1 MTNHRRLLRQ
11 SDRSADDWLMAYAD
25 TITLLLCLLVVL
37 LALVN
42 NKRHADQQVTSPLN
56 VEAAAVPV
64 GIFKNS
70 LPINDL
76 LPAMQRDIDD
86 DDASTEAVQVP
97 SVPLVKKPQ
106 HTVAVISPIP
116 VSPIPVPAMPETST
130 LESKTAS
137 AAISISLPQRIGL
150 SPLQDAGRVE
160 QEGRHVTTFSFNST
174 AFFGSGSA
182 TLSNS
187 GEVIL
192 QDVVTDLKSE
202 EFKDY
207 LVTVE
212 GHTDDAPIG
221 TSEFPSNWE
230 LSTARA
236 AAVVRF
242 FLDRGIPARRLRAA
256 GYADT
261 FPLVSNR
268 DANGKAIPENQA
280 RNRRVVI
287 ALEKVEMN

>member
-11 SDRSADDWLMAYAD
+11 SDRSADDWLMTYAD

-70 LPINDL
+70 LPIHDL
-76 LPAMQRDIDD
+76 LPAMQRDSDD
-86 DDASTEAVQVP
+86 DDASTQAVQVP

-106 HTVAVISPIP
+106 RTVAVISPIP
-116 VSPIPVPAMPETST
+116 VPATPETST

-280 RNRRVVI
+280 KNRRVVI

>member
-1 MTNHRRLLRQ
+1 MNNYRRLRHE
-11 SDRSADDWLMAYAD
+11 SHRSTDDWLMTYAD

-42 NKRHADQQVTSPLN
+42 TKRHADQQVASPLN
-56 VEAAAVPV
+56 VEGVAVPAS
-64 GIFKNS
+64 IFKNS
-70 LPINDL
+70 LPINDF
-76 LPAMQRDIDD
+76 LPAMQRDSDD
-86 DDASTEAVQVP
+86 EDASTEAVQVP
-97 SVPLVKKPQ
+97 SVPLVKKPRR
-106 HTVAVISPIP
+106 TVAAAPPIS
-116 VSPIPVPAMPETST
+116 VPATPDTST
-130 LESKTAS
+130 PESKTAS
-137 AAISISLPQRIGL
+137 GAISISLPQRIGL
-150 SPLQDAGRVE
+150 LPAQDAGRVE
-160 QEGRHVTTFSFNST
+160 RDGEHVTTFSFDST

-182 TLSNS
+182 TLSSS

-192 QDVVTDLKSE
+192 RDVVADLKSE
-202 EFKDY
+202 KFKDY

-261 FPLVSNR
+261 FPLVPNR
-268 DANGKAIPENQA
+268 DANGKAILENQA
-280 RNRRVVI
+280 KNRRVVI
-287 ALEKVEMN
+287 ALEKVETD

>member
-11 SDRSADDWLMAYAD
+11 SDRSADDWLMTYAD

-106 HTVAVISPIP
+106 RTVAVISPIP
-116 VSPIPVPAMPETST
+116 VPATPETST

-137 AAISISLPQRIGL
+137 AALSISLPQRIGL

-280 RNRRVVI
+280 KNRRVVI

>member
-11 SDRSADDWLMAYAD
+11 SDRSADDWLMTYAD

-76 LPAMQRDIDD
+76 LPAMQPDSDD

-106 HTVAVISPIP
+106 RTVAVISPIP
-116 VSPIPVPAMPETST
+116 VPATPETST

-137 AAISISLPQRIGL
+137 AALSISLPQRIGL

-261 FPLVSNR
+261 FPLASNR

-280 RNRRVVI
+280 KNRRVVI

>member
-11 SDRSADDWLMAYAD
+11 SDRSADDWLMTYAD

-76 LPAMQRDIDD
+76 LPAMQPDSDD

-106 HTVAVISPIP
+106 RTVAVISPIP
-116 VSPIPVPAMPETST
+116 VPATPETST

-137 AAISISLPQRIGL
+137 AALSISLPQRIGL

-236 AAVVRF
+236 AAVVILSGSRHSSTETS
-242 FLDRGIPARRLRAA
+242 RSRLC
-256 GYADT
+256 GYLS
-261 FPLVSNR
+261 FGVQP
-268 DANGKAIPENQA
+268 
-280 RNRRVVI
+280 
-287 ALEKVEMN
+287 

>member
-11 SDRSADDWLMAYAD
+11 SDRSADDWLMTYAD

-106 HTVAVISPIP
+106 RTVAVISPIP
-116 VSPIPVPAMPETST
+116 VPATPETST
-130 LESKTAS
+130 LESKKAS

-280 RNRRVVI
+280 KNRRVVI

>member
-11 SDRSADDWLMAYAD
+11 SDRSADDWLMTYAD

-76 LPAMQRDIDD
+76 LPSMQPDSDD

-106 HTVAVISPIP
+106 RTVAVISPIP
-116 VSPIPVPAMPETST
+116 VPATPETST

-137 AAISISLPQRIGL
+137 AALSISLPQRIGL

-236 AAVVRF
+236 AAVVQF

-280 RNRRVVI
+280 KNRRVVI

>member
-11 SDRSADDWLMAYAD
+11 SDRSADDWLMTYAD

-76 LPAMQRDIDD
+76 LPAMQPDSDD

-106 HTVAVISPIP
+106 RTVAVISPIP
-116 VSPIPVPAMPETST
+116 VPATPETST

-137 AAISISLPQRIGL
+137 AALSISLPQRIGL

-236 AAVVRF
+236 AAVVQF

-280 RNRRVVI
+280 KNRRVVI

>member
-11 SDRSADDWLMAYAD
+11 SDRSADDWLMTYAD

-56 VEAAAVPV
+56 VEAAGVPV

-86 DDASTEAVQVP
+86 DDASTDAVQVP

-106 HTVAVISPIP
+106 RTVAVISPIP
-116 VSPIPVPAMPETST
+116 VPATPETST

-137 AAISISLPQRIGL
+137 AALSISLPQRIGL

-192 QDVVTDLKSE
+192 QHVVTDLKSE

-280 RNRRVVI
+280 KNRRVVI

>member
-11 SDRSADDWLMAYAD
+11 SDRSADDWLMTYAD

-70 LPINDL
+70 LPIHDL
-76 LPAMQRDIDD
+76 LPAMQRDSDD
-86 DDASTEAVQVP
+86 DDASTQAVQVP

-106 HTVAVISPIP
+106 RTVAVISPIP
-116 VSPIPVPAMPETST
+116 VPATPETST

-137 AAISISLPQRIGL
+137 AALSISLPQRIGL

-280 RNRRVVI
+280 KNRRVVI

>member
-11 SDRSADDWLMAYAD
+11 SDRSADDWLMTYAD

-76 LPAMQRDIDD
+76 LPAMQPDSDD

-106 HTVAVISPIP
+106 RTVAVISPIP
-116 VSPIPVPAMPETST
+116 VPATPETST

-137 AAISISLPQRIGL
+137 AALSISLPQRIGL
-150 SPLQDAGRVE
+150 SPLQDAGKVE

-236 AAVVRF
+236 AAVVQF

-280 RNRRVVI
+280 KNRRVVI

>member
-11 SDRSADDWLMAYAD
+11 SDRSADDWLMTYAD

-76 LPAMQRDIDD
+76 LPAMQPDSDD

-106 HTVAVISPIP
+106 RTVAVISPIP
-116 VSPIPVPAMPETST
+116 VPATPETST

-137 AAISISLPQRIGL
+137 AALSISLPQRIGL

-280 RNRRVVI
+280 KNRRVVI

>member
-11 SDRSADDWLMAYAD
+11 SDRSADDWLITYAD
-25 TITLLLCLLVVL
+25 TITLLLCLLVIL

-76 LPAMQRDIDD
+76 LPAMQPDSDD

-106 HTVAVISPIP
+106 RTVAVISPIP
-116 VSPIPVPAMPETST
+116 VPATPETST

-137 AAISISLPQRIGL
+137 AALSISLPQRIGL

-280 RNRRVVI
+280 KNRRVVI

>member
-11 SDRSADDWLMAYAD
+11 SDRSADDWLMTYAD

-76 LPAMQRDIDD
+76 LPAMQPDSDD

-106 HTVAVISPIP
+106 RTVAVISPIP
-116 VSPIPVPAMPETST
+116 VPATPETST

-137 AAISISLPQRIGL
+137 AALSISLPQRIGL
-150 SPLQDAGRVE
+150 SPLQDAGKVE

-280 RNRRVVI
+280 KNRRVVI

>member
-11 SDRSADDWLMAYAD
+11 SDRSADDWLMTYAD

-86 DDASTEAVQVP
+86 DDASTETVQVP

-106 HTVAVISPIP
+106 RTVAVISPIP
-116 VSPIPVPAMPETST
+116 VPATPETST

-280 RNRRVVI
+280 KNRRVVI

>member
-11 SDRSADDWLMAYAD
+11 SDRSADDWLMTYAD

-76 LPAMQRDIDD
+76 LPAMQRDSDD

-106 HTVAVISPIP
+106 RTVAVISPIP
-116 VSPIPVPAMPETST
+116 VPATPETST

-137 AAISISLPQRIGL
+137 AALSISLPQRIGL
-150 SPLQDAGRVE
+150 SPLQDAGKVE

-236 AAVVRF
+236 AAVVQF

-280 RNRRVVI
+280 KNRRVVI

>member
-11 SDRSADDWLMAYAD
+11 SDRSADDWLMTYAD

-56 VEAAAVPV
+56 VEAAGVPV

-86 DDASTEAVQVP
+86 DDASTDAVQVP

-106 HTVAVISPIP
+106 RTVAVISPIP
-116 VSPIPVPAMPETST
+116 VPATPETST

-137 AAISISLPQRIGL
+137 AALSISLPQRIGL

-280 RNRRVVI
+280 KNRRVVI